1 MNAADER
8 VSKPKKSRAFLALY
22 IIALFSAAAVI
33 ILISYLYSTRIE
45 QSEEEL
51 AETKQLSVSA
61 LQSVENLQ
69 EENISL
75 QERLA
80 AATEQIAE
88 LESELIEYK
97 VLLDEQKDK
106 TRNVVNMLHDKQKEL
121 DDMTVKYNELLQG
134 EDAND

>member
-1 MNAADER
+1 MNASDEK
-8 VSKPKKSRAFLALY
+8 VSKPKKSRTFLAFY

-33 ILISYLYSTRIE
+33 ILLSYLYSTRIE

-121 DDMTVKYNELLQG
+121 DEMTVKYNELLQG